1 MAYILQKYQ
10 IREQEFLVFD
20 ALRQAAQ
27 CVGRVIRS
35 KEDYGVV
42 ILADFRYNKQDK
54 RNKMPQWI
62 QQFLRESSL
71 NVSTD
76 VAIDNIKAYV
86 SSPSLL
92 CAASASAGCCLASL
106 YGQCSNLSLSL
117 PLSFSQYSYL
127 KLMGQPIDRH
137 ALEKIVL
144 NEAQVKEKQR
154 GVSQYRLQATQVE
167 LERISRESAARR
179 PGLFGQQDKNKA
191 AAVSMAA
198 AAAALGAGFDV
209 DPSQQEAMVIAQAQ
223 EEEEEAE
230 RREAERYIEEEEAN
244 LMEDIGERLPD
255 GSILETRRVSSD
267 LVLSINKRSTSTLD
281 GSSSSSSTSAG
292 NKRGREASSSSASEG
307 HAPTASGVTM
317 FVDSDDD

>member
-1 MAYILQKYQ
+1 MCPPM
-10 IREQEFLVFD
+10 V
-20 ALRQAAQ
+20 
-27 CVGRVIRS
+27 
-35 KEDYGVV
+35 
-42 ILADFRYNKQDK
+42 
-54 RNKMPQWI
+54 
-62 QQFLRESSL
+62 
-71 NVSTD
+71 
-76 VAIDNIKAYV
+76 IDNIKAYV

-127 KLMGQPIDRH
+127 KMMGQPVDRH

-179 PGLFGQQDKNKA
+179 PGLFGRQDKA

-281 GSSSSSSTSAG
+281 GSSSSSTSAG
-292 NKRGREASSSSASEG
+292 NKRGREASSSSASAG
-307 HAPTASGVTM
+307 HAPSASGVTM